1 MKFLRETGLIPL
13 RVQQD
18 SSLRPLSVEKKADS
32 VKTRLIE
39 GNQASVPIPEYEGE
53 YIVIP
58 TVENQ
63 TLETEN
69 KVLKENVLVT
79 AIPYFEVSNIA
90 NGITVY
96 IGE

>member
-1 MKFLRETGLIPL
+1 MKFLRETGLMPL

-18 SSLRPLSVEKKADS
+18 TSLKQLSIEKKIDS

-39 GNQASVPIPEYEGE
+39 GNKSSTPIPEYGGE
-53 YIVIP
+53 YVVIP
-58 TVENQ
+58 KVEDQ

-90 NGITVY
+90 DGITVY